1 MHEVSIM
8 MSIIDT
14 ALDVAK
20 QNDAQKITKITVE
33 IGEKAGVV
41 KDALEF
47 AFETV
52 TKETIATQAN
62 FEIITIPFKGQCIS
76 CDHIFTGDN
85 YLVCDKCGNLGK
97 MITGNELRI
106 KSIEVDECV

>member
-8 MSIIDT
+8 MSIMDT

-20 QNDAQKITKITVE
+20 QNNAQEIVKITVE
-33 IGEKAGVV
+33 IGEKSGVV

-52 TKETIATQAN
+52 TKETIATRSAL
-62 FEIITIPFKGQCIS
+62 EIIMIPFKGECLKCGHVFLS
-76 CDHIFTGDN
+76 DDF
-85 YLVCDKCGNLGK
+85 LVCDRCGNLGK
-97 MITGNELRI
+97 LISGKELRI
-106 KSIEVDECV
+106 KSIEVD